1 MVLAPCLKLSIRK
14 NQNFKSSTYL
24 KIFQNIQSHTID
36 IPLKVC
42 YATLQIGGLKLSEAN
57 TFGMLIRQ
65 IHNAL
70 EKIANSQ
77 LKAKDLTLSQMT
89 ALVEIL
95 KAPTRK
101 LTFKELEKCLSLA
114 QSTTAGLIFRL
125 EQKKLVSVSGDT
137 DDKRIKYV
145 EITPVGEKFCKE
157 AKREID
163 DTEKKLLE
171 NLSAAERENLLSLL
185 EEINRTI
192 RKM

>member
-1 MVLAPCLKLSIRK
+1 M
-14 NQNFKSSTYL
+14 
-24 KIFQNIQSHTID
+24 
-36 IPLKVC
+36 
-42 YATLQIGGLKLSEAN
+42 SEAN

-101 LTFKELEKCLSLA
+101 LTFKELEKRLSLA
-114 QSTTAGLIFRL
+114 QSTTAGLISRL
-125 EQKKLVSVSGDT
+125 EQKKLVFVSGDT

-145 EITPVGEKFCKE
+145 EITCLGEKFCNE
-157 AKREID
+157 AKQEMD
-163 DTEKKLLE
+163 HTEKMLLE
-171 NLSAAERENLLSLL
+171 NLSAVEKENLLSML
-185 EEINRTI
+185 EEVNRTA
-192 RKM
+192 RKI

>member
-1 MVLAPCLKLSIRK
+1 M
-14 NQNFKSSTYL
+14 
-24 KIFQNIQSHTID
+24 
-36 IPLKVC
+36 
-42 YATLQIGGLKLSEAN
+42 SEAN

-171 NLSAAERENLLSLL
+171 NLSAAERESLLSLL
-185 EEINRTI
+185 EEINRTV

>member
-1 MVLAPCLKLSIRK
+1 M
-14 NQNFKSSTYL
+14 
-24 KIFQNIQSHTID
+24 
-36 IPLKVC
+36 
-42 YATLQIGGLKLSEAN
+42 SEAN

-125 EQKKLVSVSGDT
+125 EQKKLVSISGDT

>member
-1 MVLAPCLKLSIRK
+1 
-14 NQNFKSSTYL
+14 
-24 KIFQNIQSHTID
+24 
-36 IPLKVC
+36 VC

>member
-1 MVLAPCLKLSIRK
+1 M
-14 NQNFKSSTYL
+14 
-24 KIFQNIQSHTID
+24 
-36 IPLKVC
+36 
-42 YATLQIGGLKLSEAN
+42 SEAN

-77 LKAKDLTLSQMT
+77 LRAKDLTLSQMT

-101 LTFKELEKCLSLA
+101 LTFKELEKRLSLA

-171 NLSAAERENLLSLL
+171 NLSAAERKNLLSLL

>member
-1 MVLAPCLKLSIRK
+1 M
-14 NQNFKSSTYL
+14 
-24 KIFQNIQSHTID
+24 
-36 IPLKVC
+36 
-42 YATLQIGGLKLSEAN
+42 SEAN

-101 LTFKELEKCLSLA
+101 LTFKELEKRLSLA

-192 RKM
+192 RNM